1 MAEVWS
7 LLGFLRCARRPCL
20 VFTKELT
27 CFLLPSLYHLTSSS
41 LLVLLS
47 PLALTLVSF
56 TIDFP
61 VDLVQCLSS
70 PLECKLRVSTGFVF
84 VLFILSPQGL
94 GQVAAPTVPVEGR
107 RHGVCPGGIELHS
120 RSKTENPVSSS
131 LFMLMTSMWSPGKD
145 HFFNYRASSVNYRAL
160 TRDDSFRERVVGWSV
175 GKGFLNKVWRRRWL
189 GLSQTDH
196 IQTGA
201 SRPETTEGWGGR
213 WG

>member
-1 MAEVWS
+1 M
-7 LLGFLRCARRPCL
+7 
-20 VFTKELT
+20 
-27 CFLLPSLYHLTSSS
+27 
-41 LLVLLS
+41 
-47 PLALTLVSF
+47 
-56 TIDFP
+56 
-61 VDLVQCLSS
+61 
-70 PLECKLRVSTGFVF
+70 F
-84 VLFILSPQGL
+84 VLFILNPQGL

-189 GLSQTDH
+189 GHDQTDRVWRLRQKPHHDNH
-196 IQTGA
+196 IKPWTLWP
-201 SRPETTEGWGGR
+201 RPGSFIYSCIYAPHSSTHPSIYYSSVTHPINNAMLSTVATH
-213 WG
+213 